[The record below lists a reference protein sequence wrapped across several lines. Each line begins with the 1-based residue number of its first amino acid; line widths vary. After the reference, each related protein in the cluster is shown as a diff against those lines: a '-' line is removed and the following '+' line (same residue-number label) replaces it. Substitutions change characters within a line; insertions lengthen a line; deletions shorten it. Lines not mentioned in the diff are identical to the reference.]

1 MSERWSRYESVIDE
15 QIRKA
20 QERGDFDNLPGKGKP
35 LPGLDG
41 PDDDLWWVR
50 GYIRREGLS
59 GDALLPPSLQ
69 LRKEI
74 ERLDDSVRELT
85 AERAVRDTVSELN
98 RRIAEW
104 LRAPVGPAV
113 PIGPVNADDVV
124 ARWLAARSVRRA
136 GVPPPAAA
144 APTEPESPVGR
155 RPWWRRRTRRTP

>member
-59 GDALLPPSLQ
+59 GDALLP
-69 LRKEI
+69 
-74 ERLDDSVRELT
+74 LT
-85 AERAVRDTVSELN
+85 AAAQGDRAAGRL
-98 RRIAEW
+98 
-104 LRAPVGPAV
+104 GP
-113 PIGPVNADDVV
+113 
-124 ARWLAARSVRRA
+124 
-136 GVPPPAAA
+136 
-144 APTEPESPVGR
+144 
-155 RPWWRRRTRRTP
+155 

>member
-1 MSERWSRYESVIDE
+1 
-15 QIRKA
+15 
-20 QERGDFDNLPGKGKP
+20 
-35 LPGLDG
+35 
-41 PDDDLWWVR
+41 VR

-124 ARWLAARSVRRA
+124 ARWFAARSVRRA
-136 GVPPPAAA
+136 SVPPPAAA
-144 APTEPESPVGR
+144 APTEPEAPVGR